1 MKTIEVV
8 AAIIQKDGKY
18 FATQRGYGEF
28 EGLWEFP
35 GGKIEPGE
43 SHETALK
50 REIEEELGIDI
61 SIENFLCTT
70 NYNYPSFHLIMHCY
84 LCNIISGEIELKEH
98 KDACWLNPEAL
109 NNVEWLP
116 ADKDIIEK
124 LA

>member
-8 AAIIQKDGKY
+8 AAVIHKDGKY

-70 NYNYPSFHLIMHCY
+70 NYDYSSFHLIMHCY

-98 KDACWLNPEAL
+98 KDACWLNPEAF
-109 NNVEWLP
+109 NDVEWLP
-116 ADKDIIEK
+116 ADKEIIEK
-124 LA
+124 LV